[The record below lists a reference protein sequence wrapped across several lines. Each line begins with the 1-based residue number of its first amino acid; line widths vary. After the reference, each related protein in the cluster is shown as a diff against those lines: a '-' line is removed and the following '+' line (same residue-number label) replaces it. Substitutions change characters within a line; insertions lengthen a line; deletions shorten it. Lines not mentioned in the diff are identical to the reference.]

1 MTIKNYT
8 FFSPSG
14 TEFPVSATADRRL
27 YLMLG
32 GMDYNT
38 FKMNHWVSPTN
49 TGLNRIYTD
58 TSLVVAGAY
67 FELKSHTVTLNA
79 KTTNFVHVN
88 IDLSNITNPVFLTIE
103 NTDNSNNIDIN
114 TKTGIIKRCIEVV
127 TTNGVSVV
135 KVDEKG
141 QDTTANNITV
151 TGDLTQRYVATSFP
165 IGYGVQVT
173 AKRIGNLVTITFRG
187 QNTGQIGAG
196 VNPVELIPVGYR
208 PIEFESIDFLV
219 TGRHLDTYYHFN
231 PDGRINYLGETIPVN
246 SYFRGVRSYFTND
259 PWVN

>member
-1 MTIKNYT
+1 MAIKNYT
-8 FFSPSG
+8 FLSPTG

-32 GMDYNT
+32 GMDYSA
-38 FKMNHWVSPTN
+38 FKMQHWTAPTN

-58 TSLVVAGAY
+58 TSLILGGAY
-67 FELKSHTVTLNA
+67 FELKAHTVTLNA
-79 KTTNFVHVN
+79 NTTNFVHVN
-88 IDLSNITNPVFLTIE
+88 IDLSNITSPVFLTIE

-114 TKTGIIKRCIEVV
+114 TKTGIIKRCVEVV